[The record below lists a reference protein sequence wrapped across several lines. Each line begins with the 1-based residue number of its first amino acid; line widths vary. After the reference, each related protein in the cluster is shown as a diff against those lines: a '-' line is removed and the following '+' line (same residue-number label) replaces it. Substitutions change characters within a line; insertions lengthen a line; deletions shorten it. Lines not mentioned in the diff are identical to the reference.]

1 MSLEKKIA
9 IIDYGAGNLKNVETA
24 LRETGITGIIT
35 ADPLVI
41 DESDAIILPGVGAF
55 RDAMNRLNE
64 SGLTDIIDR
73 NVRRGKLFQGIC
85 LGMQMLFDSSSED
98 GLTAGL
104 GYIPG
109 TVELME
115 PEGLKIPHMGWNEL
129 VVCHPEDP
137 FMKGVETGEYVYFV
151 HSYRAVPAFF
161 DDNVL
166 AYAEYGMKVPA
177 VVRKDNV
184 IGTQFHPEKSAAA
197 GAKFLNNLKELI
209 V

>member
-1 MSLEKKIA
+1 MKTEKTIA

-24 LRETGITGIIT
+24 LRDTGINGVIT
-35 ADPLVI
+35 SDPAVI
-41 DESDAIILPGVGAF
+41 DNADGIILPGVGAF
-55 RDAMNRLNE
+55 RDAMQRLNQ
-64 SGLTDIIDR
+64 SGLTDVIDR
-73 NVRRGKLFQGIC
+73 NVRKGKIFQGIC

-109 TVELME
+109 TVELMQ

-129 VVCHPEDP
+129 VINRDDP
-137 FMKGVETGEYVYFV
+137 FMKGIHPGDYVYFV
-151 HSYRAVPAFF
+151 HSYAAVPENF
-161 DDNVL
+161 DENVL
-166 AYAEYGMKVPA
+166 AYAEYGMRVPA

-197 GAKFLNNLKELI
+197 GAVFLNNLKELI
-209 V
+209 S

>member
-1 MSLEKKIA
+1 MKTEKTIA

-24 LRETGITGIIT
+24 LRDTGINGVIT
-35 ADPLVI
+35 SDPDVI
-41 DESDAIILPGVGAF
+41 DNADGIILPGVGAF
-55 RDAMNRLNE
+55 RDAMQRLNQ
-64 SGLTDIIDR
+64 SGLTDVIDR
-73 NVRRGKLFQGIC
+73 NVRKGKIFQGIC

-109 TVELME
+109 TVELMQ

-129 VVCHPEDP
+129 VINRDDP
-137 FMKGVETGEYVYFV
+137 FMKGIHPGDYVYFV
-151 HSYRAVPAFF
+151 HSYAAVPENF
-161 DDNVL
+161 DENVL
-166 AYAEYGMKVPA
+166 AYAEYGMRVPA

-197 GAKFLNNLKELI
+197 GAVFLNNLKELI
-209 V
+209 S